1 MKVGLL
7 LEGGAMRGLY
17 TVGVLDVLM
26 DNNIKV
32 DTIMGVSAGALFGVN
47 FKSKQRQRALRYNL
61 KYANDKRYMGMNS
74 LLKTGNI
81 MNKEFCFDIV
91 PYELDIFDF
100 KTFEESPEEF
110 YAVVTN
116 VETGKP
122 EYIKIDDLD
131 EKMEYLRASGSMP
144 FVSKFVEIDGKK
156 YLDGGTADS
165 IPIEK
170 MLEMGLDKIIV
181 VLTRPIEYRK
191 KKSNKIMPKLFYSKY
206 PNFVNT
212 INNRYKRYNEQ
223 VEKIIELEKQGKIF
237 VLRPTKTVKMKRV
250 ENDTNKLQEMY
261 DLGINDANNLIKDL
275 KEYLN
280 ML

>member
-17 TVGVLDVLM
+17 TVGVLDILM

-181 VLTRPIEYRK
+181 VLTRPVEYRK

-237 VLRPTKTVKMKRV
+237 VVRPTKTVKMKRV

>member
-61 KYANDKRYMGMNS
+61 KYANDKRYIGMNS

-116 VETGKP
+116 VETGKA

-156 YLDGGTADS
+156 YLDGGTSDS

-170 MLEMGLDKIIV
+170 ILEMGLDKIIV

>member
-116 VETGKP
+116 VETGKA

-156 YLDGGTADS
+156 YLDGGTSDS

-170 MLEMGLDKIIV
+170 ILEMGLDKIIV

-237 VLRPTKTVKMKRV
+237 VVRPTKTVKMKRV
-250 ENDTNKLQEMY
+250 ENDINKLQEMY